1 MFENY
6 QELEDKRNEKQ
17 ENENDNDNDKN
28 KRVFDIQK
36 IKGKKDS
43 LQGSSYNISYEEQK
57 NNPSNGSKSIKTQN
71 NGSNADS
78 NISTRNSTNYI
89 LLDKGRVV
97 IKGNEIETIVPCD
110 IETINNKISMISPR
124 YPVKVSMFP
133 LSLSQPHVYNPKSQS
148 FTSKESYQFTGQ
160 GSNVEGP
167 SVNSQTP
174 SNMSGAMNPYL
185 SQANSQFETLLHIL
199 TQSYC
204 LGN

>member
-1 MFENY
+1 MFENF
-6 QELEDKRNEKQ
+6 QELEDERNEKQ
-17 ENENDNDNDKN
+17 ENENENNKN
-28 KRVFDIQK
+28 KRVFDIEK

-71 NGSNADS
+71 NGSNTDS
-78 NISTRNSTNYI
+78 NVSTRNSTNYI
-89 LLDKGRVV
+89 LLDKGRVI

-133 LSLSQPHVYNPKSQS
+133 LSLSQPHIYNPKSQS

-174 SNMSGAMNPYL
+174 SNMSGANQNLNGYQPNP
-185 SQANSQFETLLHIL
+185 QFDSLLQIL
-199 TQSYC
+199 IQSYC